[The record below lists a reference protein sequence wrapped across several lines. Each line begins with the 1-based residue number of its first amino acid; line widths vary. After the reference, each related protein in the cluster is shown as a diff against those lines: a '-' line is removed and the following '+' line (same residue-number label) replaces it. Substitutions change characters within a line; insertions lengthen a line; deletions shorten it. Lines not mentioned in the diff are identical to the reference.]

1 MNKDWDG
8 RSILHFHVV
17 NGRSTYVSVDERSS
31 SVFTQALDEYMP
43 LMNQYWILHNRDSE
57 ISMRA
62 HNECIPTSFGN
73 GGKYTYQ
80 KILSDEKAST
90 ELKEMVREIM
100 DLWYW
105 LRENIEGGFCPT
117 YLMTIPAESLV
128 GPFLTTNGNEDA
140 LWCANHLMSVYNTVS
155 ELQRQFSI
163 EEESTKAANYSIKG
177 FWIGICGLIVGAIS
191 LLLTLYC
198 NM

>member
-62 HNECIPTSFGN
+62 HSECIPTSFGN
-73 GGKYTYQ
+73 DGKHTYQ
-80 KILSDEKAST
+80 EILSDEKHQQ
-90 ELKEMVREIM
+90 
-100 DLWYW
+100 
-105 LRENIEGGFCPT
+105 N
-117 YLMTIPAESLV
+117 
-128 GPFLTTNGNEDA
+128 
-140 LWCANHLMSVYNTVS
+140 
-155 ELQRQFSI
+155 
-163 EEESTKAANYSIKG
+163 
-177 FWIGICGLIVGAIS
+177 
-191 LLLTLYC
+191 
-198 NM
+198 